1 MSEEIRD
8 GILFVTGPLS
18 DPYRGSSQCTKE
30 GGEAEYQSKPRNKVV
45 MAVYLLLLD
54 ASDGILIA
62 RRCNTGYM
70 DGMYNFPA
78 GHVEEG
84 ESPFDALVREVE
96 EELGPT
102 IANELRESGPR
113 LRHMQWRPKHDQTGD
128 RLDLYYELQTVK
140 SKQKVVNGEPHK
152 CDDLQW
158 IYVNEPLPES
168 YVPHQRVVF
177 ESLFQRK
184 EVSGQVVQH
193 GYSELN
199 LDWIKE
205 NGLYKL

>member
-18 DPYRGSSQCTKE
+18 DPYRGSAQYTNE
-30 GGEAEYQSKPRNKVV
+30 GREAEYQSKPRNKVV

-54 ASDGILIA
+54 SHEGILIA

-102 IANELRESGPR
+102 IAEELRESGPR
-113 LRHMQWRPKHDQTGD
+113 LRHVSWRPKHDHTGD
-128 RLDLYYELQTVK
+128 RLDLYYEFQTVK
-140 SKQKVVNGEPHK
+140 GKQKVVNCELNK
-152 CDDLQW
+152 CDELRW
-158 IYVNEPLPES
+158 HYVNQPLPENFI
-168 YVPHQRVVF
+168 PHQRVVF
-177 ESLFQRK
+177 EALWGRK
-184 EVSGQVVQH
+184 EVFGQVVQF

-199 LDWIKE
+199 LDWIKA
-205 NGLYKL
+205 NGMYKL